1 MLYLNMDPWLFTSPK
16 RGIFAMGYFGYFIC
30 RPYKKSGSVGV
41 GAGFMPARGAVAIPA
56 GQCGL
61 CPYSLWRTAS

>member
-1 MLYLNMDPWLFTSPK
+1 MLYLNMDRWLFTSPK

-41 GAGFMPARGAVAIPA
+41 GAGFMPARIQA
-56 GQCGL
+56 
-61 CPYSLWRTAS
+61 TAPGR